1 MLLILLSCT
10 LQDVYIHDP
19 SLYIYQSHGGSTE
32 ENADMMYH
40 EAELQFSGILKIITG
55 LASLADYQHGIVH
68 NSYIA
73 TANQH
78 I

>member
-1 MLLILLSCT
+1 M
-10 LQDVYIHDP
+10 
-19 SLYIYQSHGGSTE
+19 YIYMIPLYTFTTVTE
-32 ENADMMYH
+32 AQLKKMLMMYH